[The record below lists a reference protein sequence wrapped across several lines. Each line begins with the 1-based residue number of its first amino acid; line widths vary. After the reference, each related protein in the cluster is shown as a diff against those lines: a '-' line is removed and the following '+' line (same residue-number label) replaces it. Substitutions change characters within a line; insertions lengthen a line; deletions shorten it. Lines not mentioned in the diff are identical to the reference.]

1 MFVTRGLIHHKYAAP
16 HGPKL
21 QALKEAITSK
31 LNPICFY
38 VKNDPNYS
46 TYVQD
51 EHFYGILCSPLFE
64 GKTYSEM
71 NEMVNGVLEPLK
83 TEKTYS
89 PTVEFRSIT
98 ERMKL
103 MASIFLKIEQIQI

>member
-1 MFVTRGLIHHKYAAP
+1 MFVTRRLFHHKYAAP
-16 HGPKL
+16 QGPKL
-21 QALKEAITSK
+21 QSLKDAITSK

-71 NEMVNGVLEPLK
+71 NEIVNGILEPLNLK
-83 TEKTYS
+83 GRVRLNCQPPSRYN
-89 PTVEFRSIT
+89 
-98 ERMKL
+98 KL
-103 MASIFLKIEQIQI
+103 KRHIRLRWNLDR

>member
-71 NEMVNGVLEPLK
+71 NEMVNGVLEPLNLK
-83 TEKTYS
+83 GRVRLNCQPPSRYNTYS

-98 ERMKL
+98 ERMK
-103 MASIFLKIEQIQI
+103 I